1 MSFDHTIKKATTSKI
16 VEVMLRDSST
26 GAGKTSIAHGDVT
39 ASYVREAGTRTAIT
53 VASGSAGDSYSSGKW
68 AAVDASNT
76 PGLYQLHLPDAA
88 LAAGANAVT
97 VFLKASGV
105 IDKVIRI
112 SLIDA
117 DLRNSTSLG
126 LTNLSTAVS
135 TPPTASAIAD
145 AVLDEALS
153 GHTGS
158 GSLGKAI
165 GDGVSAWVTATGFN
179 TTTPPTAG
187 AIADAVLDEALSG
200 HTSSGTLGKAIGDG
214 VTAWVTATGFNTT
227 TPPTVGAIADA
238 VLDEALS
245 GHTGSGS
252 LGKAIG
258 DGVSAWVTATGFN
271 TTTPPTT
278 GAIADAVLD
287 EALSG
292 HTSSGTLGKAI
303 GDGVT
308 AWVTATGFNTTTPPT
323 TAAIADAVLDEALS
337 GHTSSGSLG
346 KAIGD
351 GVSAWVTATGFNTT
365 TPPTVSAIADAVL
378 DEALSGH
385 TSSGTLG
392 KAIGDG
398 VSAWVTA
405 NIGSLN
411 NLSASDVNAQVDA
424 ALADIHL
431 DHLLAVDYDPSSKPG
446 VATALLNELVQNDS
460 GVSQFTVNALERA
473 PSGGGGGGSAVG
485 SGSTSHEVT
494 INAGGN
500 PQDGAEVYVT
510 TDSAGTNVVAGT
522 LHTNALGK
530 ATFQLDAATY
540 YLWVQKAGVNFTN
553 PTSFTVS

>member
-1 MSFDHTIKKATTSKI
+1 MSYDHTIKKATTSKI
-16 VEVMLRDSST
+16 VEVMLRDSTT
-26 GAGKTSIAHGDVT
+26 GAGKTSVAHGSVT
-39 ASYVREAGTRTAIT
+39 ASYVREGGSRVAIT

-68 AAVDASNT
+68 AAVDGTNT

-88 LAAGANAVT
+88 LAAGANAVS
-97 VFLKASGV
+97 VFIKTSGV

-117 DLRNSTSLG
+117 DLRNATSLG
-126 LTNLSTAVS
+126 LTNLATAVS
-135 TPPTASAIAD
+135 TPP
-145 AVLDEALS
+145 AV
-153 GHTGS
+153 
-158 GSLGKAI
+158 
-165 GDGVSAWVTATGFN
+165 
-179 TTTPPTAG
+179 G

-227 TPPTVGAIADA
+227 TPPTVSAIADA

-252 LGKAIG
+252 
-258 DGVSAWVTATGFN
+258 
-271 TTTPPTT
+271 
-278 GAIADAVLD
+278 
-287 EALSG
+287 
-292 HTSSGTLGKAI
+292 LGKAI

-337 GHTSSGSLG
+337 GHTSSG
-346 KAIGD
+346 
-351 GVSAWVTATGFNTT
+351 
-365 TPPTVSAIADAVL
+365 
-378 DEALSGH
+378 
-385 TSSGTLG
+385 TLG
-392 KAIGDG
+392 KAVGDG
-398 VSAWVTA
+398 VTAWVTA

-411 NLSASDVNAQVDA
+411 NLSAADVNTQVDT
-424 ALADIHL
+424 ALSDIHL
-431 DHLLAVDYDPSSKPG
+431 DHLLAVDYDPASKPG
-446 VATALLNELVQNDS
+446 VATALLNELIQNDG
-460 GVSQFTVNALERA
+460 GVSQFSVNALERA
-473 PSGGGGGGSAVG
+473 PSGGGGGVVG
-485 SGSTSHEVT
+485 SGSTAHEVT

-522 LHTNALGK
+522 LHTNAQGK

-553 PTSFTVS
+553 PTTFTVS

>member
-26 GAGKTSIAHGDVT
+26 GAGKTSVAHGDVT
-39 ASYVREAGTRTAIT
+39 ASYVREAGSRTAIT
-53 VASGSAGDSYSSGKW
+53 LASGSAGDSYSSGKW
-68 AAVDASNT
+68 AAVDATNT
-76 PGLYQLHLPDAA
+76 PGLYQLHLPNAA

-135 TPPTASAIAD
+135 TPPTASSIAD

-153 GHTGS
+153 GHTSS

-179 TTTPPTAG
+179 TTTPPTAA

-245 GHTGSGS
+245 GHT
-252 LGKAIG
+252 A
-258 DGVSAWVTATGFN
+258 
-271 TTTPPTT
+271 
-278 GAIADAVLD
+278 
-287 EALSG
+287 
-292 HTSSGTLGKAI
+292 
-303 GDGVT
+303 
-308 AWVTATGFNTTTPPT
+308 
-323 TAAIADAVLDEALS
+323 
-337 GHTSSGSLG
+337 SGSLG

-398 VSAWVTA
+398 VTAWVTA

-411 NLSASDVNAQVDA
+411 NLSAADVNAQVDA

-446 VATALLNELVQNDS
+446 VATALLNELVQNDG

-473 PSGGGGGGSAVG
+473 PSGGGGSAVG

-522 LHTNALGK
+522 LHTNTHGK
-530 ATFQLDAATY
+530 ATFQLDAGTY

-553 PTSFTVS
+553 PTTFTVS